1 MATTNTG
8 AAKTPTKATRKA
20 TDSARKTSGSGSA
33 AAKRAT
39 SRSST
44 TPRKTGAASRRT
56 TTTGARATDAG
67 RTGRSAATRPAAWRG
82 VDDVLRPV
90 ASAARQTVGVVSVPV
105 GQARRVLDR
114 KGGLP
119 VYLGAGALAVVGA
132 LEWPVAAGVGLGYAG
147 LRRWG
152 PRLPEPVRS
161 LTGSRPD
168 R

>member
-1 MATTNTG
+1 MASTNTG
-8 AAKTPTKATRKA
+8 AAKATRKA
-20 TDSARKTSGSGSA
+20 TSSARTTSGGGRA
-33 AAKRAT
+33 PAKRAT

-44 TPRKTGAASRRT
+44 TTRKTATASRRT
-56 TTTGARATDAG
+56 STTRARRTDAG
-67 RTGRSAATRPAAWRG
+67 RTGRSAATGAIGHG
-82 VDDVLRPV
+82 VDDLLRPV
-90 ASAARQTVGVVSVPV
+90 SSAARQTVGVVSVPV

-119 VYLGAGALAVVGA
+119 VYLGAGALAVIGA

-152 PRLPEPVRS
+152 SRLPEPLRS

>member
-1 MATTNTG
+1 M
-8 AAKTPTKATRKA
+8 
-20 TDSARKTSGSGSA
+20 S
-33 AAKRAT
+33 
-39 SRSST
+39 
-44 TPRKTGAASRRT
+44 
-56 TTTGARATDAG
+56 
-67 RTGRSAATRPAAWRG
+67 
-82 VDDVLRPV
+82 
-90 ASAARQTVGVVSVPV
+90 SAARQTAGVVSVPV
-105 GQARRVLDR
+105 GQARRVLDK

-152 PRLPEPVRS
+152 PRLPEPLRS